1 MIFYFIKIL
10 SLNDMDAENSCKKC
24 NRRIGSHT
32 IYDSVKCKLIKKN
45 QLKDVQLNHTEIW
58 ELLNGKLINKET
70 AVELFKKL

>member
-1 MIFYFIKIL
+1 MIFYFIKML
-10 SLNDMDAENSCKKC
+10 SLNDMDPENSCKKC

-45 QLKDVQLNHTEIW
+45 KLKDVQLNHTQIW

-70 AVELFKKL
+70 AVELFKNL